1 MGRKYLIGVFLLTLS
16 MLLLG
21 QAVSSGNE
29 GRLLINPGDTKWEPA
44 NAGSESITL
53 REDSK
58 TGATELL
65 AHYPAGYVFPAHW
78 HDANERIIL
87 IEGQLA
93 LEEDGGKKLLNP
105 GGYAYL
111 PARQVQHLSCVSS
124 IRFLVT
130 GFVPPFA
137 SVAAIIARSF
147 AVTPTEHCFV

>member
-1 MGRKYLIGVFLLTLS
+1 MGRKLLVGTVLLMLSVFLL
-16 MLLLG
+16 G
-21 QAVSSGNE
+21 QTASTGSE
-29 GRLLINPGDTKWEPA
+29 GRILVNPEDTKWEPA

-65 AHYPAGYVFPAHW
+65 AHYPAGYSFPAHW

-111 PARQVQHLSCVSS
+111 PARQVQHLSCVSNL
-124 IRFLVT
+124 RC
-130 GFVPPFA
+130 
-137 SVAAIIARSF
+137 SF
-147 AVTPTEHCFV
+147 YVYWDGSPKSHRAVK

>member
-1 MGRKYLIGVFLLTLS
+1 MRRKFLIGLFLLTVS
-16 MLLLG
+16 VLLFS
-21 QAVSSGNE
+21 QAASSGSE
-29 GRLLINPGDTKWEPA
+29 GRILVNPGDTKWEPA

-65 AHYPAGYVFPAHW
+65 AHYPAGYKFPAHW

-93 LEEDGGKKLLNP
+93 LDEDNGKKLVNP

-111 PARQVQHLSCVSS
+111 PAGQVQHLSCVSNV
-124 IRFLVT
+124 RC
-130 GFVPPFA
+130 
-137 SVAAIIARSF
+137 SF
-147 AVTPTEHCFV
+147 YVYWDGSPKSHRAEK

>member
-1 MGRKYLIGVFLLTLS
+1 MGRKLLVGTVLLMLSVFLL
-16 MLLLG
+16 G
-21 QAVSSGNE
+21 QTASTGSE
-29 GRLLINPGDTKWEPA
+29 GRILVNPEDTKWEPA

-65 AHYPAGYVFPAHW
+65 ARYPAGYSFPAHW

-111 PARQVQHLSCVSS
+111 PARQVQHLSCVSNL
-124 IRFLVT
+124 RC
-130 GFVPPFA
+130 
-137 SVAAIIARSF
+137 SF
-147 AVTPTEHCFV
+147 YVYWDGSPKSHRAVK

>member
-1 MGRKYLIGVFLLTLS
+1 MGRKFLIGAFLLTLS
-16 MLLLG
+16 VLLLG
-21 QAVSSGNE
+21 QATSSGNN
-29 GRLLINPGDTKWEPA
+29 GRILINPGDTKWEPA

-65 AHYPAGYVFPAHW
+65 AHYPAGYAFPAHW

-93 LEEDGGKKLLNP
+93 LEGDGAKKLLDP

-124 IRFLVT
+124 VRCSFYVYWD
-130 GFVPPFA
+130 GPPKSHRA
-137 SVAAIIARSF
+137 DK
-147 AVTPTEHCFV
+147 